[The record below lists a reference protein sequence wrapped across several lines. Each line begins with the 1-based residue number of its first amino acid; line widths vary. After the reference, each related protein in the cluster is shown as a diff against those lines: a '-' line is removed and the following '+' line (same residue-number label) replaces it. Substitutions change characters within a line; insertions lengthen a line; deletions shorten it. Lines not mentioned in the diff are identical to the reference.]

1 MVIFG
6 IFIEKLFI
14 FAEYPINFLHFFYEE
29 LSSTGSLYLLVCI
42 CQTLL
47 VVQLSGCHDFYKM
60 FFFICRRKGILL
72 TMKEN
77 WEEAKKNW
85 GKFFTHFPLVTKQNK
100 FYATEMS
107 KFSAISN
114 GISLLNHSHCTFPN
128 ITFNQS
134 FDHTAFI
141 F

>member
-1 MVIFG
+1 
-6 IFIEKLFI
+6 
-14 FAEYPINFLHFFYEE
+14 
-29 LSSTGSLYLLVCI
+29 
-42 CQTLL
+42 
-47 VVQLSGCHDFYKM
+47 
-60 FFFICRRKGILL
+60 
-72 TMKEN
+72 MKEN

-128 ITFNQS
+128 ITFNQL

-141 F
+141 FQSSTFALFFVVLFHRLRHSPFSYTFQNRIRTGLKNWYNTPNKSWIPKIKVFTDFGFLVFDIDLCLDCHPD